1 MKICCILYHSN
12 ILKLYK
18 KEWVQKCINTITN
31 QTFQDFDVFELN
43 YGEDNYSL
51 ENFFDLK
58 NGYHFL
64 NQKQKMDNHAE
75 AMNYLLDMIFKE
87 KEYDFCFNI
96 NLDDYYDLNRF
107 EKQIEIMK
115 QGFDISSSEYIFI
128 KEVNG
133 EDKLLGLAGLST
145 KPLGQ
150 LFQDDI
156 TPIAH
161 PCVCYSKSFWINY
174 GPYIPSEIPR
184 EDKNLWIRSYSS
196 GAKLYIIKEPLL
208 YYRLHDKQVSKDA

>member
-31 QTFQDFDVFELN
+31 QTFQEFDIFELN
-43 YGEDNYSL
+43 YGDDDYSL
-51 ENFFDLK
+51 KSFFNTKNQYNFLSIK
-58 NGYHFL
+58 
-64 NQKQKMDNHAE
+64 KDNHAE
-75 AMNYLLDMIFKE
+75 AMNYLLDIIFKE
-87 KEYDFCFNI
+87 KDYDLCFNI
-96 NLDDYYDLNRF
+96 NLDDYYDLTRF
-107 EKQIEIMK
+107 EKQIDIMK
-115 QGFDISSSEYIFI
+115 QGFDVSSSEYNFI

-133 EDKLLGLAGLST
+133 VDKVLGLAGLST
-145 KPLGQ
+145 KTIDQ
-150 LFQDDI
+150 LFQYDI

-161 PCVCYSKSFWINY
+161 PCVCYSKSFWVNY

-196 GAKLYIIKEPLL
+196 GAKLHIIKEPLL
-208 YYRLHDKQVSKDA
+208 YYRLHDKQISKDA